1 MAERQASDDGQAS
14 GCPEIP
20 DVDSKLRVFSQ
31 IAAVIV
37 FVIAALILVGGWLL
51 GVEAMRTLTLRSA
64 VVVPNTALGLA
75 GAGAALWLLQEGVSR
90 GRRLAGWLCAALPVL
105 IGLLT
110 LAEYGTG
117 RSFGTDALLVSR
129 LSAAVIDPLSLRPWF
144 ISSLALLLLGLSLLL
159 LDRQSRRG
167 WRMADVFAL
176 GAGFLATG
184 ASLGHLIGGPT
195 ASRDDAYVTMSL
207 LTVLAVLLLAA
218 ALLVA
223 RPRHGLI
230 ADARRHDTLKGGR
243 QRLWAVGFVGA
254 MTLLVYS
261 ACLAWLHAAR
271 TQESASRVSQIYMA
285 EAGLT
290 ELLSSIQDIETGAR
304 GYVISGDASYLEPFE
319 AAVKN
324 VADQQHRVLA
334 MMGDE
339 HARASVSALEA
350 LITERIA
357 IARHIIN
364 LRQNFGFDVAQ
375 QAVTEG
381 SGKKVMDRIRATV
394 ANLRDSDHVLLNQRI
409 KGAEREAAIV
419 PVLIV
424 ISTGASAGLLMFVF
438 LLVLG
443 ENRLRQRAE
452 EALRTS
458 AGRLD
463 LALQSGHMSAW
474 DLDLIHD
481 TAWRSLE
488 HDQIFGYESLLPEW
502 GYELFLQHVAPGD
515 REHVAHCF
523 EEAFRTDRLELECQ
537 ITRSDQVRRWILA
550 RGEVQRDEQAQPV
563 RMLGTVTD
571 ISEQKRVEAELS
583 RQTQALQ
590 VANEL
595 LHAAN
600 AELGSFS
607 YSVSHDLRAP
617 LRHVQGYVE
626 LLTREIAASQL
637 SDKARHYLQTITNA
651 SVEMGHLIDDLL
663 AYSRMG
669 QVELHESRVRL
680 DELAQDTI
688 QGLEMATRGRN
699 INWKIG
705 PLPPV
710 FGDPTAIKQ
719 VLVNF
724 IGNAIKYSRSRDPAQ
739 IEIGYGGVEDGRVI
753 LFVRDN
759 GVGFEMEY
767 AHKLFGV
774 FQRLHRASEF
784 EGTGI
789 GLAIVRRVV
798 ARHGGRVWAEGV
810 VNQGA
815 TFYFTLQPAPTD

>member
-1 MAERQASDDGQAS
+1 MTERQAADDGQAS

-20 DVDSKLRVFSQ
+20 DVDSKLRLFSE
-31 IAAVIV
+31 ITAIIV
-37 FVIAALILVGGWLL
+37 FAIASLILVGGWLL

-90 GRRLAGWLCAALPVL
+90 GRRLAGWLCAALPLL

-110 LAEYGTG
+110 LAEYGTR
-117 RSFGTDALLVSR
+117 RSFGIDALLVSR
-129 LSAAVIDPLSLRPWF
+129 LGVAVLEPMSLRPWF
-144 ISSLALLLLGLSLLL
+144 FSSIALLLLGLSLFT

-167 WRMADVFAL
+167 WRMADLYAL

-184 ASLGHLIGGPT
+184 ASLGHLIEGPT

-218 ALLVA
+218 GLLTS

-230 ADARRHDTLKGGR
+230 ADARLDDTPKGAR
-243 QRLWAVGFVGA
+243 LRLWTVGFA
-254 MTLLVYS
+254 AALTLLVYS
-261 ACLAWLHAAR
+261 ASLAWLHAAR
-271 TQESASRVSQIYMA
+271 AQESASRVSQNYGV
-285 EAGLT
+285 EAGLAT
-290 ELLSSIQDIETGAR
+290 LLSLIQDIETGAR
-304 GYVISGDASYLEPFE
+304 GYVISGDASYLVPFE
-319 AAVKN
+319 VGIKSIAE
-324 VADQQHRVLA
+324 QQHRVLD

-339 HARASVSALEA
+339 HARTSMSALEP

-357 IARHIIN
+357 IARRIVN
-364 LRQNFGFDVAQ
+364 LRRNAGFDVAR
-375 QAVTEG
+375 QAVAEG
-381 SGKKVMDRIRATV
+381 SGKRVMDRIRAAV
-394 ANLRDSDHVLLNQRI
+394 ADLQDSEHVLSNQRI
-409 KGAEREAAIV
+409 KAAEREAAIV

-438 LLVLG
+438 LLVLA

-452 EALRTS
+452 EELRTS
-458 AGRLD
+458 AQRLD
-463 LALQSGHMSAW
+463 LVLHSGHMGAW

-502 GYELFLQHVAPGD
+502 GYELFLQHVVPEH
-515 REHVAHCF
+515 REHVGHCF

-550 RGEVQRDEQAQPV
+550 RGEVQRDKRAQPV
-563 RMLGTVTD
+563 RMLGTLTD
-571 ISEQKRVEAELS
+571 ISEQKCAEAELS

-590 VANEL
+590 VTNEE

-626 LLTREIAASQL
+626 LFTREIAASQL

-651 SVEMGHLIDDLL
+651 SVEMGRLIDDLL

-688 QGLEMATRGRN
+688 QSLEMATHGRN

-705 PLPPV
+705 SLPPT

-719 VLVNF
+719 VLVNL

-739 IEIGYGGVEDGRVI
+739 IEIGYGGVEDGRAI

-774 FQRLHRASEF
+774 FQRLHGTSEF

-798 ARHGGRVWAEGV
+798 ARHGGRVWAEGA

-815 TFYFTLQPAPTD
+815 TFYFTLRAATTD